1 MTQHDPIPSRTR
13 DVLRLAWPTILS
25 FVCSNLYRVNDH
37 YWIQGLG
44 PDAQAAVGASFFVL
58 VMNFAFI
65 FIAVAGSLPLVARAT
80 GARRPADRSSI
91 VFHALLVATVV
102 GLGLSFVGV
111 QMTHTVTGLLG
122 LEGGT
127 RVFADE
133 YLGTIYLWILPLAF
147 SPLVDNIFIGM
158 GHTRVP
164 LVLVIISVTL
174 NFILNPILIFGW
186 GPIPAGGI
194 SGAALATGISR
205 LVSVALGLT
214 LLHGMFGVPFFR
226 ERKFRVARVL
236 EILRLGTPPALSTAM
251 WAGTYWILFSLVMSR
266 LGRDAIAGLGL
277 GFNIFE
283 GAAFPVFLGIALA
296 GSSLVGRNLGAGQP
310 SAALDAVTS
319 VRRIGCAAGALATVA
334 FLTLGTV
341 ILPGFTEHDGVLA
354 EAMTYVWILGFSQ
367 ILVAVETVN
376 EKVLLGAGHT
386 RALFWV
392 SAPGNLL
399 RIPLAWFLAIHLG
412 WAAPGVWWA
421 INITTALK
429 AGVFYHLVQRRT
441 WLMAHVRTS

>member
-1 MTQHDPIPSRTR
+1 VTPQAAIPARTR

-37 YWIQGLG
+37 YWIQDLG

-65 FIAVAGSLPLVARAT
+65 FISVAGCLPLVARAT
-80 GARRPADRSSI
+80 GAREPEERSSV
-91 VFHALLVATVV
+91 VFHAILLSLAVGLTLSVV
-102 GLGLSFVGV
+102 GSQL
-111 QMTHTVTGLLG
+111 TPTITGWLG
-122 LEGGT
+122 LEGAT
-127 RVFADE
+127 QEFANE
-133 YLGTIYLWILPLAF
+133 YLSTIYLWILPLAF
-147 SPLVDNIFIGM
+147 APLVDNIFIGM

-164 LVLVIISVTL
+164 LILVTLSVTL

-186 GPIPAGGI
+186 GPLPAGGI
-194 SGAALATGISR
+194 AGAAMATAISR
-205 LVSVALGLT
+205 LVAVIIGLA
-214 LLHGMFGVPFFR
+214 LLHRYFSVPFLHKQR
-226 ERKFRVARVL
+226 LRLHRIL

-296 GSSLVGRNLGAGQP
+296 GSSLVGRNLGAKQP
-310 SAALDAVTS
+310 AAALDAMAS
-319 VRRIGCAAGALATVA
+319 VRRIGTAAGVLATIV
-334 FLTLGTV
+334 FLTAGPL
-341 ILPGFTEHDGVLA
+341 ILPYFTEHEGVLE
-354 EAMTYVWILGFSQ
+354 EALTYVWILGFSQ
-367 ILVAVETVN
+367 ILVAMETVN

-386 RALFWV
+386 RPIFWI
-392 SAPGNLL
+392 AGPGNLL
-399 RIPLAWFLAIHLG
+399 RIPIAWFLAIHLG

-421 INITTALK
+421 VNITTALK
-429 AGVFYHLVQRRT
+429 AGAFYYLAERRT
-441 WLMAHVRTS
+441 WLEGHIR